1 MSKINLINSANSLTM
16 WSFLG
21 AIVPIAGIVLLL
33 IAYLRLEDV
42 QHRKLSDSDIE
53 SIHRIKGMMRISAS
67 VSVIMILLGL
77 MLVVNDYQQHT
88 KQQEKARQQ
97 IESIINYY

>member
-77 MLVVNDYQQHT
+77 MLVVNDYQQHN